1 MPVVDAVAS
10 GLVELDAVGRIGGQ
24 GGRGSAVQKSGDRV
38 GVGRVAEVAEPR
50 EQAEGQMKALGRSQ
64 LGRAAIQAS
73 ISLSSPVF
81 RPSGRKL
88 AVTELRANWAITS
101 SLKPNVARR
110 AS

>member
-1 MPVVDAVAS
+1 MGERKASSYPLSRVRFRWHS
-10 GLVELDAVGRIGGQ
+10 GLVNPQRAALGA
-24 GGRGSAVQKSGDRV
+24 S
-38 GVGRVAEVAEPR
+38 PR
-50 EQAEGQMKALGRSQ
+50 EAGRRPQGREGLLAGAIGSSAEALGRSQ
-64 LGRAAIQAS
+64 LGHVAIQAS

-88 AVTELRANWAITS
+88 AVTELRANRAITS

>member
-1 MPVVDAVAS
+1 MEVPGPMSNLAPPLSDVLPLADAVSMRERSLKKRRIANRLVDA
-10 GLVELDAVGRIGGQ
+10 GGE
-24 GGRGSAVQKSGDRV
+24 G
-38 GVGRVAEVAEPR
+38 
-50 EQAEGQMKALGRSQ
+50 EGQQGQMQALGRSQ
-64 LGRAAIQAS
+64 LGHVAIQAS

-88 AVTELRANWAITS
+88 AVTELRASRAITS

>member
-1 MPVVDAVAS
+1 MEVLGPMANLAPPLSDVLPWPMLSRCGSDPSKRRIADRLVDA
-10 GLVELDAVGRIGGQ
+10 GGE
-24 GGRGSAVQKSGDRV
+24 G
-38 GVGRVAEVAEPR
+38 
-50 EQAEGQMKALGRSQ
+50 EGQHQGQMQALGRSQ
-64 LGRAAIQAS
+64 LGHVAIQAS

-88 AVTELRANWAITS
+88 AVTELLAKRAITS

>member
-1 MPVVDAVAS
+1 MEVIGPMANLLPLSLTSCPWPMLSRCGSDPSKRRIADRLVDA
-10 GLVELDAVGRIGGQ
+10 GGEGESQHQ
-24 GGRGSAVQKSGDRV
+24 GQT
-38 GVGRVAEVAEPR
+38 
-50 EQAEGQMKALGRSQ
+50 QALGRGQ
-64 LGRAAIQAS
+64 PGHVAIQAS

-88 AVTELRANWAITS
+88 AVTELRANRAITS